1 MDLQKNE
8 VFTQDMRQIGAL
20 PLMEELRGRTVAV
33 TGATG
38 LIGQTIVSALLRCSE
53 TDAAGEKKE
62 PVQVIACVRN
72 EEKAR
77 RIFGSADSGNLQFLV
92 SDILE
97 LPVGKLPQKVDYV
110 IHAASQT
117 SSRAFIDQPVE
128 TIFTAVEGT
137 KRALA
142 FARNNAV
149 RCFVYLSTMEV
160 YGTPADDEKIDEKHG
175 TNLDTMQ
182 PRSCYPESKRLCEI
196 SSVLPG
202 RRSTAYRFVFCA

>member
-77 RIFGSADSGNLQFLV
+77 RMKRKPEGSSAVLTMAICSFWSRIFWSFL
-92 SDILE
+92 
-97 LPVGKLPQKVDYV
+97 
-110 IHAASQT
+110 
-117 SSRAFIDQPVE
+117 
-128 TIFTAVEGT
+128 
-137 KRALA
+137 
-142 FARNNAV
+142 
-149 RCFVYLSTMEV
+149 
-160 YGTPADDEKIDEKHG
+160 
-175 TNLDTMQ
+175 
-182 PRSCYPESKRLCEI
+182 SK
-196 SSVLPG
+196 SF
-202 RRSTAYRFVFCA
+202 RRKWIT